1 MKKMYYVLGLL
12 GIFTP
17 SLASAHVKWFVD
29 SKEVVEAAHGATP
42 FYSWG
47 SSEVIM
53 WSLIVLGV
61 VFVFS
66 LVDKKVH
73 APKGLLSF
81 GMKHEKVINRIA
93 QAVLGLFLVTVSLI
107 WKIVIVPDVPVV
119 DMLTTVLQ
127 VVQVLIGL
135 MYIFNVKPR
144 LASTMLGLLCAWLI
158 FRVGFVEFLENAIL
172 LSLAVYFF
180 IINSKEDSKVFLMLN
195 KHAIEI
201 VRIGT
206 GISLIVLAFTEKLLY
221 PELSMQ
227 FLQVHHWNFMQP
239 FFPFFTDKLFVLST
253 GFAEM
258 IFGILFILGYI
269 TRITTILIAIFFG
282 VSVTT
287 MLMQFGQWEVED
299 LVVYGAAILFI
310 FYGHGRTKFFHLM
323 WPSSK

>member
-12 GIFTP
+12 GIFIP

-29 SKEVVEAAHGATP
+29 TKEVVEVSHGATP

-47 SSEVIM
+47 SSEVLM

-66 LVDKKVH
+66 LIDKKVH

-81 GMKHEKVINRIA
+81 GMKHEKGINRIA
-93 QAVLGLFLVTVSLI
+93 QAVLGLFLVTVSLV
-107 WKIVIVPDVPVV
+107 WKIVLVPDIPVV
-119 DMLTTVLQ
+119 DALTTVLQ

-135 MYIFNVKPR
+135 MFIFNVKPR
-144 LASTMLGLLCAWLI
+144 LASVMLGLLCTWLI
-158 FRVGFVEFLENAIL
+158 VHVGFVEFLENAIL
-172 LSLAVYFF
+172 LSLAAYFF
-180 IINSKEDSKVFLMLN
+180 IINSREDSKVFLMLN

-221 PELSMQ
+221 PELSMH

-258 IFGILFILGYI
+258 IFGRL
-269 TRITTILIAIFFG
+269 LICCA
-282 VSVTT
+282 
-287 MLMQFGQWEVED
+287 
-299 LVVYGAAILFI
+299 
-310 FYGHGRTKFFHLM
+310 
-323 WPSSK
+323 